1 MAIQYQEGSASIST
15 TEYSLPGAGTYSP
28 ASPQTTAGQVQA
40 FIDFN
45 AMVAG
50 DAYRIRIY
58 EKARTADTQRLVFE
72 GRLEG
77 AQSQPLWSAPALTL
91 SRGWDVT
98 VQQITGSART
108 ITWSVRRWP
117 DA

>member
-1 MAIQYQEGSASIST
+1 MAIAYQEGSALIST
-15 TEYSLPGAGTYSP
+15 TEYSLPSAGTYSP
-28 ASPQTTAGQVQA
+28 ASPQTGAGIVQA

-45 AMVAG
+45 AMAAG
-50 DAYRIRIY
+50 DEFRIRIY
-58 EKARTADTQRLVFE
+58 EKARAADTQRLMYE

-77 AQSQPLWSAPALTL
+77 AQSQPLWSAPAQML

-98 VQQITGSART
+98 VQKITGTDRT
-108 ITWSVRRWP
+108 ITWSVRRMP